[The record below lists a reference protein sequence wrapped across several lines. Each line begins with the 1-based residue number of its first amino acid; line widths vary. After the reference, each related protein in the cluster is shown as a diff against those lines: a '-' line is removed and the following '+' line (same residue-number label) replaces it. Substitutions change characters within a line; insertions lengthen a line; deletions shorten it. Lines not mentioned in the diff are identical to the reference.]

1 MRQFAKPKAQSW
13 RHEMP
18 RHGFWNPLHDCFA
31 KTFAKTMYYVTMPSF
46 SGQASHV
53 CLAWL
58 LARPIGA
65 WKGCHP
71 NKLSCELHKQHLQTL
86 NGSKNWSKCLPANK
100 SWLTWPDCNF
110 GQCRTCNHKNSWIPS
125 AQEFKGIHIEEIK
138 GAPAHLLS
146 KHQGTRALLV
156 IPPRSG
162 VQIGFWILTE
172 LLMWRRLSGL
182 VSLRMVGE
190 FLETD

>member
-1 MRQFAKPKAQSW
+1 MDSAVWDNSPNQKGSLGAMRCQDMAFEILCMTALPKPLPRLCDYAQLFWPSLTCLSGLVACKAHRSLERLPSKQAELWAAQAAPSKIEWKQSQKQL
-13 RHEMP
+13 
-18 RHGFWNPLHDCFA
+18 NPI
-31 KTFAKTMYYVTMPSF
+31 S
-46 SGQASHV
+46 
-53 CLAWL
+53 
-58 LARPIGA
+58 AR
-65 WKGCHP
+65 
-71 NKLSCELHKQHLQTL
+71 
-86 NGSKNWSKCLPANK
+86 
-100 SWLTWPDCNF
+100 
-110 GQCRTCNHKNSWIPS
+110 
-125 AQEFKGIHIEEIK
+125 FKGIYIEEIK

-162 VQIGFWILTE
+162 VQIGFWILSE